1 MVHAVKRGVG
11 VCPFDGLPCE
21 YVDSC
26 DDVLSWRIGFVI
38 GEGSPCS
45 RAVFKVRKK

>member
-1 MVHAVKRGVG
+1 MVRVVKPVAGI
-11 VCPFDGLPCE
+11 CPFDSLPCA
-21 YVDSC
+21 YVSSC
-26 DDVLSWRIGFVI
+26 DDALSWRIGFVI